1 MEIETILINRYE
13 ICQQLSKKAVRQ
25 TFLAKD
31 LHTQQLV
38 IIKTLQFGQEFQWDD
53 LKLFE
58 RETKTLQNLN
68 HSGIP
73 KYLDYLEAE
82 IDNIKSFCLIQT
94 YIDAPSLETVIR
106 NGRKFSE
113 VEIIE
118 LAESFLNILTYLHE
132 QIPPII
138 HRDIKPSNILL
149 TNRSGNSIG
158 NLYLVDF
165 GSVQTVASK
174 DSGTMTIVGSYG
186 YMPFEQFSGQTT
198 IASDLYSFG
207 MTLIYLMT
215 GVHPADLPQVNG
227 RVQFKN
233 IAISNRLIRWLE
245 KMTHPF
251 PDQRFDS
258 AKVAMAELKSKNGS
272 HSDDSHLRPVGSKVK
287 LYRDQDKLEIVLEK
301 RKQIPGVIAILIVWI
316 GIIFGMIFTG
326 GVMMFALLIIDSVID
341 VIQRIINILLI
352 NVIQRIINI
361 INPNLNISTFYKIIS
376 INRNSTIRIGF
387 SDDISEPK
395 QWQNS
400 SFINLLVYNAGY
412 TFDNYLNDQGS
423 VVKVNQTVTIQ
434 PKLFMY
440 AEDSIEYEVGDDECQ
455 LSQGELL
462 WLGQEISDFLGIE
475 MKVIYPTPKVPP
487 ELNCGGGC

>member
-1 MEIETILINRYE
+1 MEVETILVNRYE
-13 ICQQLSKKAVRQ
+13 ICQQLSKKAARQ

-58 RETKTLQNLN
+58 REAKTLQNLN
-68 HSGIP
+68 HPGIP
-73 KYLDYLEAE
+73 KYLDYFEAE
-82 IDNIKSFCLIQT
+82 IDNIKSFFLIQT

-113 VEIIE
+113 VEVIE
-118 LAESFLNILTYLHE
+118 LAKSFLKILTYLHK

-215 GVHPADLPQVNG
+215 GVHPAELPQVNG

-233 IAISNRLIRWLE
+233 TAISNRLIRWLE
-245 KMTHPF
+245 KMTNPF

-258 AKVAMAELKSKNGS
+258 AKVAMAELKSKNES

-287 LYRDQDKLEIVLEK
+287 LYRDQNKLEIVFEKK
-301 RKQIPGVIAILIVWI
+301 RKKQITTVIVIFLF
-316 GIIFGMIFTG
+316 FGMIFAG
-326 GVMMFALLIIDSVID
+326 GAIILALLMIGILIKVIP
-341 VIQRIINILLI
+341 I
-352 NVIQRIINI
+352 IINI
-361 INPNLNISTFYKIIS
+361 INPNLNASTFYKIIS
-376 INRNSTIRIGF
+376 INRNSTIRIGLGF
-387 SDDISEPK
+387 ADDISEPK

-412 TFDNYLNDQGS
+412 TFDNYLNDRGS
-423 VVKVNQTVTIQ
+423 VVNQTVTIQ

-440 AEDSIEYEVGDDECQ
+440 SEHGIEYEVGDDEYQ

-487 ELNCGGGC
+487 EISCGGGC

>member
-1 MEIETILINRYE
+1 MEVGVLLVNRYE
-13 ICQQLSKKAVRQ
+13 ICQQLSKKAARQ

-38 IIKTLQFGQEFQWDD
+38 IVKTLQFGQEFQWDD

-58 RETKTLQNLN
+58 REAKTLQNLN
-68 HSGIP
+68 HPGIP
-73 KYLDYLEAE
+73 KYLDYFESE
-82 IDNIKSFCLIQT
+82 IDNIKSFFLIQT

-113 VEIIE
+113 VEVIE

-174 DSGTMTIVGSYG
+174 DSGTITIVGSYG

-215 GVHPADLPQVNG
+215 GVHPAELPQVNG

-251 PDQRFDS
+251 ADQRFDS

-287 LYRDQDKLEIVLEK
+287 LYRDQNKLEIVLEK
-301 RKQIPGVIAILIVWI
+301 YVITVMNMSLILII
-316 GIIFGMIFTG
+316 PSIIILTGFTSGNAVGVCFALIVLSLSIFT
-326 GVMMFALLIIDSVID
+326 VSSVINTNSL
-341 VIQRIINILLI
+341 R
-352 NVIQRIINI
+352 
-361 INPNLNISTFYKIIS
+361 YKIIS

-387 SDDISEPK
+387 SDDISKPTR
-395 QWQNS
+395 WTDPS
-400 SFINLLVYNAGY
+400 SVNKINLLVYNAGY
-412 TFDNYLNDQGS
+412 TFDNYLNEKRT
-423 VVKVNQTVTIQ
+423 VVNVNNAITTY
-434 PKLFMY
+434 PRLFMY
-440 AEDSIEYEVGDDECQ
+440 AGSIEYEVGNRTFHNLELPH

-475 MKVIYPTPKVPP
+475 MKVIYPTPKLPP
-487 ELNCGGGC
+487 ESNCGGGC

>member
-1 MEIETILINRYE
+1 MEVETILVNRYE
-13 ICQQLSKKAVRQ
+13 ICQQLSKKAARQ

-38 IIKTLQFGQEFQWDD
+38 IIKTLQLGQEFQWDD

-58 RETKTLQNLN
+58 REAKTLQNLN
-68 HSGIP
+68 HPGIP
-73 KYLDYLEAE
+73 KYLDYFESE
-82 IDNIKSFCLIQT
+82 IDNIKSFFLIQT

-113 VEIIE
+113 VEVIE

-174 DSGTMTIVGSYG
+174 DSGTITIVGSYG

-215 GVHPADLPQVNG
+215 GVHPAELPQVNG

-233 IAISNRLIRWLE
+233 IAINNKLIRWLE

-251 PDQRFDS
+251 ADQRFDS
-258 AKVAMAELKSKNGS
+258 AKVAIAELKSKNES

-287 LYRDQDKLEIVLEK
+287 LYRDQNKLEIVFEKK
-301 RKQIPGVIAILIVWI
+301 RKKQITTVIVIFLF
-316 GIIFGMIFTG
+316 FGMIFAG
-326 GVMMFALLIIDSVID
+326 GAIILALLMIGILIKVIP
-341 VIQRIINILLI
+341 I
-352 NVIQRIINI
+352 IINI
-361 INPNLNISTFYKIIS
+361 INPNLNASTFYKIIS
-376 INRNSTIRIGF
+376 INRNSTIRIGLGF
-387 SDDISEPK
+387 ADDISEPK

-412 TFDNYLNDQGS
+412 TFDNYLNDRGS
-423 VVKVNQTVTIQ
+423 VVNQTVTIQ

-440 AEDSIEYEVGDDECQ
+440 SEHGIEYEVGDDEYQ

-487 ELNCGGGC
+487 EISCGGGC

>member
-1 MEIETILINRYE
+1 MEVETILVNRYE
-13 ICQQLSKKAVRQ
+13 ICQQLSKKAARQ

-58 RETKTLQNLN
+58 REAKTLQNLN
-68 HSGIP
+68 HLGIP
-73 KYLDYLEAE
+73 KYLDYFESE
-82 IDNIKSFCLIQT
+82 IDNIKSFFLIQT

-113 VEIIE
+113 VEVIE

-174 DSGTMTIVGSYG
+174 DSGTITIVGSYG

-215 GVHPADLPQVNG
+215 GVHPAELPQVNG

-233 IAISNRLIRWLE
+233 IAINNKLIRWLE

-251 PDQRFDS
+251 ADQRFDS

-287 LYRDQDKLEIVLEK
+287 LYRDQNKLEIVFEK
-301 RKQIPGVIAILIVWI
+301 KRRKQIYYIPFLILLFLYFWAILGGGAVIFFMFII
-316 GIIFGMIFTG
+316 GI
-326 GVMMFALLIIDSVID
+326 
-341 VIQRIINILLI
+341 LI
-352 NVIQRIINI
+352 NSIIRIINI
-361 INPNLNISTFYKIIS
+361 ITTNFLNPSTYYKIIS

-387 SDDISEPK
+387 SDDISERT

-440 AEDSIEYEVGDDECQ
+440 SEHGIEYEVGDDEYQ

-487 ELNCGGGC
+487 ELNCGGC

>member
-1 MEIETILINRYE
+1 MEVETILVNRYE
-13 ICQQLSKKAVRQ
+13 ICQQLSKKAARQ

-38 IIKTLQFGQEFQWDD
+38 IIKTLQLGQEFQWDD

-58 RETKTLQNLN
+58 REAKTLQNLN
-68 HSGIP
+68 HPGIP
-73 KYLDYLEAE
+73 KYLDYFESE
-82 IDNIKSFCLIQT
+82 IDNIKSFFLIQT
-94 YIDAPSLETVIR
+94 YIDAPSLEKVIR

-113 VEIIE
+113 VEVIE

-215 GVHPADLPQVNG
+215 GVHPAELPQVNG

-233 IAISNRLIRWLE
+233 TAISNSLIRWLE

-251 PDQRFDS
+251 ADQRFDS

-272 HSDDSHLRPVGSKVK
+272 HSDDSHLRPVGSNVK
-287 LYRDQDKLEIVLEK
+287 LYRDQNKLEIVFEK
-301 RKQIPGVIAILIVWI
+301 RRKKQIPGVIAIFW
-316 GIIFGMIFTG
+316 IFGIIFTG
-326 GVMMFALLIIDSVID
+326 GAMIFALLMINILID
-341 VIQRIINILLI
+341 VIQRIINNI
-352 NVIQRIINI
+352 NPNLNPSIRRIINI
-361 INPNLNISTFYKIIS
+361 INPNLNPSTFYKIIS

-423 VVKVNQTVTIQ
+423 VVNQTVTTQ

-440 AEDSIEYEVGDDECQ
+440 SEHGIEYEVGDDECQ

-462 WLGQEISDFLGIE
+462 WLGEEISDFLGIE

-487 ELNCGGGC
+487 EISCGGC

>member
-1 MEIETILINRYE
+1 MEVGVLLVNRYE
-13 ICQQLSKKAVRQ
+13 ISQQLSKKAVRQ

-38 IIKTLQFGQEFQWDD
+38 IVKTLQLGQEFQWDD

-58 RETKTLQNLN
+58 REAKTLQNLN
-68 HSGIP
+68 HPGIP
-73 KYLDYLEAE
+73 KYLDYFESE
-82 IDNIKSFCLIQT
+82 IDNIKSFFLIQT

-113 VEIIE
+113 VEVIE

-215 GVHPADLPQVNG
+215 GVHPAELPQVNG

-233 IAISNRLIRWLE
+233 TALSNRLIRWLE

-251 PDQRFDS
+251 ADQRFDS

-287 LYRDQDKLEIVLEK
+287 LYRDQNKLEIVLEK
-301 RKQIPGVIAILIVWI
+301 PNLLLTKIINTNIAITLLSIVC
-316 GIIFGMIFTG
+316 MIFTG
-326 GVMMFALLIIDSVID
+326 GYGAFFWVSLILLSIVTSMVTFMIIDSTSL
-341 VIQRIINILLI
+341 RKKFLY
-352 NVIQRIINI
+352 
-361 INPNLNISTFYKIIS
+361 YKIIS
-376 INRNSTIRIGF
+376 INQDSTILIG
-387 SDDISEPK
+387 ISRDRSKLTRWHSTPVEK
-395 QWQNS
+395 
-400 SFINLLVYNAGY
+400 INLLVYSAGY
-412 TFDNYLNDQGS
+412 TFDNYLNDQGK
-423 VVKVNQTVTIQ
+423 VVKVNNAITIQ
-434 PKLFMY
+434 PKLSMY
-440 AEDSIEYEVGDDECQ
+440 AGSIEYKVGDDQGQ

-487 ELNCGGGC
+487 EIGCGGGC

>member
-1 MEIETILINRYE
+1 MEVETILVNRYE
-13 ICQQLSKKAVRQ
+13 ICQQLSKKAARQ

-31 LHTQQLV
+31 LHTPQLV
-38 IIKTLQFGQEFQWDD
+38 IIKTLQLGQEFQWDD

-58 RETKTLQNLN
+58 REAKTLQNLN
-68 HSGIP
+68 HPGIP
-73 KYLDYLEAE
+73 KYLDYFESE
-82 IDNIKSFCLIQT
+82 IDNIKSFFLIQT

-113 VEIIE
+113 VEVIE

-174 DSGTMTIVGSYG
+174 DSGTITIVGSYG

-215 GVHPADLPQVNG
+215 GVHPAELPQVNG

-233 IAISNRLIRWLE
+233 IAINNKLIRWLE

-251 PDQRFDS
+251 ADQRFDS
-258 AKVAMAELKSKNGS
+258 AKVAIAELKSKNES

-287 LYRDQDKLEIVLEK
+287 LYRDQNKLEIVFEKK
-301 RKQIPGVIAILIVWI
+301 RKKQITTVIVIFLF
-316 GIIFGMIFTG
+316 FGMIFAG
-326 GVMMFALLIIDSVID
+326 GAIILALLMIGILIKVIP
-341 VIQRIINILLI
+341 I
-352 NVIQRIINI
+352 IINI
-361 INPNLNISTFYKIIS
+361 INPNLNASTFYKIIS
-376 INRNSTIRIGF
+376 INRNSTIRIGLGF
-387 SDDISEPK
+387 ADDISEPK

-412 TFDNYLNDQGS
+412 TFDNYLNDRGS
-423 VVKVNQTVTIQ
+423 VVNQTVTIQ

-440 AEDSIEYEVGDDECQ
+440 SEHGIEYEVGDDEYQ

-487 ELNCGGGC
+487 EISCGGGC

>member
-1 MEIETILINRYE
+1 MEVETILVNRYE
-13 ICQQLSKKAVRQ
+13 ISQQLSKKAVRQ

-58 RETKTLQNLN
+58 REAKTLQNLN
-68 HSGIP
+68 HPGIP
-73 KYLDYLEAE
+73 KYLDYFESE
-82 IDNIKSFCLIQT
+82 IDNIKSFFLIQT

-113 VEIIE
+113 VEVIE

-215 GVHPADLPQVNG
+215 GVHPAELPQVNG

-233 IAISNRLIRWLE
+233 TAISNRLIRWLE

-251 PDQRFDS
+251 GDQRFDS
-258 AKVAMAELKSKNGS
+258 AKVAIAELKSKNES

-287 LYRDQDKLEIVLEK
+287 LYRDQYLLEIVFEK
-301 RKQIPGVIAILIVWI
+301 KAERTNMLYSFSNPNILVLIFLFFWMILGGGAAIFLMLMIGILINAILR
-316 GIIFGMIFTG
+316 
-326 GVMMFALLIIDSVID
+326 IIDIMNTNFNSSI
-341 VIQRIINILLI
+341 
-352 NVIQRIINI
+352 
-361 INPNLNISTFYKIIS
+361 FYKIIS

-387 SDDISEPK
+387 SDDISEPRHRE
-395 QWQNS
+395 WENS
-400 SFINLLVYNAGY
+400 CWFKKINFLVYNAGY
-412 TFDNYLNDQGS
+412 TFDNYLNAQGKL
-423 VVKVNQTVTIQ
+423 VKVNNGITIQ
-434 PKLFMY
+434 PKLSMN
-440 AEDSIEYEVGDDECQ
+440 AEDGIEYEVGDDECQ

-475 MKVIYPTPKVPP
+475 MKVIYPTPKVPA
-487 ELNCGGGC
+487 

>member
-1 MEIETILINRYE
+1 MEVETILVNRYE
-13 ICQQLSKKAVRQ
+13 ICQQLSKKAARQ

-58 RETKTLQNLN
+58 REAKTLQNLN
-68 HSGIP
+68 HPGIP
-73 KYLDYLEAE
+73 KYLDYFEAE
-82 IDNIKSFCLIQT
+82 IDNIKSFFLIQT

-113 VEIIE
+113 VEVIE

-174 DSGTMTIVGSYG
+174 DSGTITIVGSYG

-215 GVHPADLPQVNG
+215 GVHPAELPQVNG

-233 IAISNRLIRWLE
+233 IAINNKLIRWLE

-251 PDQRFDS
+251 ADQRFDS

-287 LYRDQDKLEIVLEK
+287 LYRDQNKLEIVFEK
-301 RKQIPGVIAILIVWI
+301 KRRKQIYYIPFLILLFLYFWAILGGGAVIFFMFII
-316 GIIFGMIFTG
+316 GI
-326 GVMMFALLIIDSVID
+326 
-341 VIQRIINILLI
+341 LI
-352 NVIQRIINI
+352 NSIIRIINI
-361 INPNLNISTFYKIIS
+361 ITTNFLNPSTYYKIIS

-387 SDDISEPK
+387 SDDISERT

-440 AEDSIEYEVGDDECQ
+440 SEHGIEYEVGDDEYQ

-487 ELNCGGGC
+487 ELNCGGC

>member
-1 MEIETILINRYE
+1 MEVGVLLVNRYE
-13 ICQQLSKKAVRQ
+13 ICQQLSKKAARQ

-38 IIKTLQFGQEFQWDD
+38 IVKTLQLGQEFQWDD

-58 RETKTLQNLN
+58 REAKTLQNLN
-68 HSGIP
+68 HPGIP
-73 KYLDYLEAE
+73 KYLDYFEAE
-82 IDNIKSFCLIQT
+82 IDNIKSFFLIQT

-113 VEIIE
+113 VEVIE

-215 GVHPADLPQVNG
+215 GVHPAELPQVNG

-233 IAISNRLIRWLE
+233 TAISNRLIRWLE

-251 PDQRFDS
+251 LDQRFDS
-258 AKVAMAELKSKNGS
+258 AKVAMAELKSKNES

-287 LYRDQDKLEIVLEK
+287 IYRDQNKLEIVLEK
-301 RKQIPGVIAILIVWI
+301 YVITVMNMSLILII
-316 GIIFGMIFTG
+316 PSIIILTGFTSGNAVGVCFALIVLSLSIFT
-326 GVMMFALLIIDSVID
+326 VSSVINTNSL
-341 VIQRIINILLI
+341 R
-352 NVIQRIINI
+352 
-361 INPNLNISTFYKIIS
+361 YKIIS
-376 INRNSTIRIGF
+376 INRNSTIRIG
-387 SDDISEPK
+387 
-395 QWQNS
+395 
-400 SFINLLVYNAGY
+400 VA
-412 TFDNYLNDQGS
+412 
-423 VVKVNQTVTIQ
+423 
-434 PKLFMY
+434 
-440 AEDSIEYEVGDDECQ
+440 
-455 LSQGELL
+455 
-462 WLGQEISDFLGIE
+462 
-475 MKVIYPTPKVPP
+475 
-487 ELNCGGGC
+487 

>member
-1 MEIETILINRYE
+1 MEVGVLLVNRYE
-13 ICQQLSKKAVRQ
+13 ICQQLSKKAARQ

-38 IIKTLQFGQEFQWDD
+38 IVKTLQLGQEFQWDD

-58 RETKTLQNLN
+58 REAKTLQNLN
-68 HSGIP
+68 HPGIP
-73 KYLDYLEAE
+73 KYLDYFEAE
-82 IDNIKSFCLIQT
+82 IDNIKSFFLIQT

-113 VEIIE
+113 VEVIE
-118 LAESFLNILTYLHE
+118 LAKSFLNILTYLHE

-215 GVHPADLPQVNG
+215 GVHPAELPQVNG
-227 RVQFKN
+227 RVQVKN
-233 IAISNRLIRWLE
+233 IAISNKLIRWLE

-258 AKVAMAELKSKNGS
+258 AKVAMAELKSKNES

-287 LYRDQDKLEIVLEK
+287 IYRDQNKLEIVLEK
-301 RKQIPGVIAILIVWI
+301 YEL
-316 GIIFGMIFTG
+316 
-326 GVMMFALLIIDSVID
+326 GVMSIALPLIILSIVAGMLFTSGIAVLVCFGLITLGVLIRPVAAVI
-341 VIQRIINILLI
+341 NTT
-352 NVIQRIINI
+352 
-361 INPNLNISTFYKIIS
+361 NLRYKIIS

-387 SDDISEPK
+387 SDDISKPTR
-395 QWQNS
+395 WTDPS
-400 SFINLLVYNAGY
+400 SVNKINLLVYNAGY
-412 TFDNYLNDQGS
+412 TFDNYLNDQGR
-423 VVKVNQTVTIQ
+423 VVKVTYAITTY

-440 AEDSIEYEVGDDECQ
+440 AGSIEYEVSHQ
-455 LSQGELL
+455 NPHNLQYLSQCELL

-487 ELNCGGGC
+487 EIGCGGGC

>member
-1 MEIETILINRYE
+1 MEVETILVNRYE
-13 ICQQLSKKAVRQ
+13 ICQQLSKKAARQ

-58 RETKTLQNLN
+58 REAKTLQNLN
-68 HSGIP
+68 HPGIP
-73 KYLDYLEAE
+73 KYLDYFESE
-82 IDNIKSFCLIQT
+82 IDNIKSFFLIQT
-94 YIDAPSLETVIR
+94 YIDAPSLEKVIR

-113 VEIIE
+113 VEVIE

-215 GVHPADLPQVNG
+215 GVHPAELPQVNG

-233 IAISNRLIRWLE
+233 IAINNKLIRWLE

-251 PDQRFDS
+251 ADQRFDS
-258 AKVAMAELKSKNGS
+258 AKVAIAELKSKNES

-287 LYRDQDKLEIVLEK
+287 LYRDQNKLEIVFEKK
-301 RKQIPGVIAILIVWI
+301 RKKQITTVIVIFLF
-316 GIIFGMIFTG
+316 FGMIFAG
-326 GVMMFALLIIDSVID
+326 GAIILALLMIGILIKVIP
-341 VIQRIINILLI
+341 I
-352 NVIQRIINI
+352 IINI
-361 INPNLNISTFYKIIS
+361 INPNLNASTFYKIIS
-376 INRNSTIRIGF
+376 INRNSTIRIGLGF
-387 SDDISEPK
+387 ADDISEPK

-412 TFDNYLNDQGS
+412 TFDNYLNDRGS
-423 VVKVNQTVTIQ
+423 VVNQTVTIQ

-440 AEDSIEYEVGDDECQ
+440 SEHGIEYEVGDDEYQ

-487 ELNCGGGC
+487 EISCGGGC

>member
-1 MEIETILINRYE
+1 
-13 ICQQLSKKAVRQ
+13 
-25 TFLAKD
+25 
-31 LHTQQLV
+31 
-38 IIKTLQFGQEFQWDD
+38 
-53 LKLFE
+53 
-58 RETKTLQNLN
+58 
-68 HSGIP
+68 
-73 KYLDYLEAE
+73 
-82 IDNIKSFCLIQT
+82 
-94 YIDAPSLETVIR
+94 
-106 NGRKFSE
+106 
-113 VEIIE
+113 
-118 LAESFLNILTYLHE
+118 
-132 QIPPII
+132 
-138 HRDIKPSNILL
+138 L

-215 GVHPADLPQVNG
+215 GVHPAELPQVNG

-233 IAISNRLIRWLE
+233 TAISNRLIRWLE

-251 PDQRFDS
+251 ADQRFDS

-287 LYRDQDKLEIVLEK
+287 LYRDQNKLEILFEK
-301 RKQIPGVIAILIVWI
+301 SREKQIPTVIVIFLF
-316 GIIFGMIFTG
+316 FGMIFG
-326 GVMMFALLIIDSVID
+326 GMTFGVIPIILALLMIRILRELHKKDDPILWDGHLARPCIISGQDARTTRNFGYLFNWKS
-341 VIQRIINILLI
+341 LI
-352 NVIQRIINI
+352 NAIPRIINI
-361 INPNLNISTFYKIIS
+361 INPNLNPSIFYIYKIIS

-387 SDDISEPK
+387 SDDISKPTR
-395 QWQNS
+395 WTDPS
-400 SFINLLVYNAGY
+400 SVNKINPLVYNAAY
-412 TFDNYLNDQGS
+412 TFDNYLNDLGS

-440 AEDSIEYEVGDDECQ
+440 AGGIEYEVGDDECQ

-487 ELNCGGGC
+487 ETPFYW

>member
-1 MEIETILINRYE
+1 MEVETILVNRYE
-13 ICQQLSKKAVRQ
+13 ICQQLSKKAARQ

-58 RETKTLQNLN
+58 REAKTLQNLN
-68 HSGIP
+68 HPGIP
-73 KYLDYLEAE
+73 KYLDYFEAE
-82 IDNIKSFCLIQT
+82 IDNIKSFFLIQT

-113 VEIIE
+113 VEVIE
-118 LAESFLNILTYLHE
+118 LAKSFLKILTYLHK

-215 GVHPADLPQVNG
+215 GVHPAELPQVNG

-233 IAISNRLIRWLE
+233 TAISNRLIRWLE
-245 KMTHPF
+245 KMTNPF

-258 AKVAMAELKSKNGS
+258 AKVAMAELKSKNES

-287 LYRDQDKLEIVLEK
+287 LYRDQNKLEIVFEK
-301 RKQIPGVIAILIVWI
+301 RREKQTYIATVFIISLFFGMMFGGGATILVLMIGILIKAI
-316 GIIFGMIFTG
+316 P
-326 GVMMFALLIIDSVID
+326 
-341 VIQRIINILLI
+341 
-352 NVIQRIINI
+352 RIINI
-361 INPNLNISTFYKIIS
+361 INTNLNPSIFYKIIS

-387 SDDISEPK
+387 SRDRSKPT
-395 QWQNS
+395 QWDYQYPVNK
-400 SFINLLVYNAGY
+400 INLLVYNAAS
-412 TFDNYLNDQGS
+412 TFDNY
-423 VVKVNQTVTIQ
+423 IQ
-434 PKLFMY
+434 PKLSMY
-440 AEDSIEYEVGDDECQ
+440 AGGIEYEVGDDECQ

-487 ELNCGGGC
+487 EISCGCGS

>member
-1 MEIETILINRYE
+1 MEVETILVNRYE
-13 ICQQLSKKAVRQ
+13 ICQQLSKKAARQ

-38 IIKTLQFGQEFQWDD
+38 IIKTLQLGQEFQWDD

-58 RETKTLQNLN
+58 REAKTLQNLN
-68 HSGIP
+68 HPGIP
-73 KYLDYLEAE
+73 KYLDYFESE
-82 IDNIKSFCLIQT
+82 IDNIKSFFLIQT

-113 VEIIE
+113 VEVIE

-174 DSGTMTIVGSYG
+174 DSGTITIVGSYG

-215 GVHPADLPQVNG
+215 GVHPAELSQVNG

-233 IAISNRLIRWLE
+233 IAINNKLIRWLE

-251 PDQRFDS
+251 ADQRFDS
-258 AKVAMAELKSKNGS
+258 AKVAIAELKSKNES

-287 LYRDQDKLEIVLEK
+287 LYRDQNKLEIVFEKK
-301 RKQIPGVIAILIVWI
+301 RKKQITTVIVIFLF
-316 GIIFGMIFTG
+316 FGMIFAG
-326 GVMMFALLIIDSVID
+326 GAIILALLMIGILIKVIP
-341 VIQRIINILLI
+341 I
-352 NVIQRIINI
+352 IINI
-361 INPNLNISTFYKIIS
+361 INPNLNASTFYKIIS
-376 INRNSTIRIGF
+376 INRNSTIRIGLGF
-387 SDDISEPK
+387 ADDISEPK

-412 TFDNYLNDQGS
+412 TFDNYLNDRGS
-423 VVKVNQTVTIQ
+423 VVNQTVTIQ

-440 AEDSIEYEVGDDECQ
+440 SEHGIEYEVGDDEYQ

-487 ELNCGGGC
+487 EISCGGGC